1 MNRTNGFVTTISA
14 VVHACNNRAVELKV
28 NTAVFRAE
36 YLPRNEKTDE
46 DIVWHILGKRG
57 AGGQYFECT
66 LRGGIF
72 PHQLDDIKNILSNA
86 EMTLFLEFE
95 PFFAEFRTLLRW
107 VNTLEMT
114 IKALA
119 DSAVIKRK
127 PGRGL

>member
-1 MNRTNGFVTTISA
+1 MNRTNGFVTPISA

-36 YLPRNEKTDE
+36 YLPRSEQTDE
-46 DIVWHILGKRG
+46 DIVWHIWGKRG
-57 AGGQYFECT
+57 AGGQYFDST

-95 PFFAEFRTLLRW
+95 PFFAEFRTLLSW
-107 VNTLEMT
+107 GHTLEMT
-114 IKALA
+114 IKTLA